1 MPTTANPAHVFAL
14 HRYFICADRMGWHF
28 YQILPTKKT
37 GDEAWE
43 IACRLYMSYWY
54 AGLYVVIEGWREL
67 GLTDEAVDRLLE
79 SPNVPLLRR
88 FRNGAFHFQRE
99 YDDARFLE
107 LISEGEDVIPW
118 VQGLREAFS
127 EFFLSWFKET
137 RSGQK

>member
-1 MPTTANPAHVFAL
+1 MPTTANHAHVFAL
-14 HRYFICADRMGWHF
+14 HRYFIWADRMGLHF
-28 YQILPTKKT
+28 DQMLRTKKP
-37 GDEAWE
+37 GDKGWE
-43 IACRLYMSYWY
+43 IEARLYMSYWY

-107 LISEGEDVIPW
+107 LISEGENVVPW
-118 VQGLREAFS
+118 VRGLREAFS
-127 EFFLSWFKET
+127 KFFLSWFKEIK
-137 RSGQK
+137 SGQK